1 MALGNLS
8 AGLEEAISEPFE
20 EYVKYSVIAQRA
32 LKHRT
37 SKHLQL
43 ERASEL
49 LEAKKSGLERLELA
63 EQESKRLAAA
73 LQRETEARDPYSDDE
88 SLYPDDEIR
97 RSRSAA
103 PQVSGQAEEN
113 DPEERRE
120 SGRSY
125 STGDVTQTLNS
136 SGGGH
141 LLNLLSYTLHGL
153 IDVDPEGSRR
163 SSITKTK
170 EQILGLESLVESMSN
185 GLELTSAALQRDLD
199 RFQTQKQND
208 LNKALADLAR
218 LHMDYCRAN
227 LQAWEEALAEAEKI
241 PTGNIPCRAFITPK
255 SNPEPLDP

>member
-1 MALGNLS
+1 MALGDLS
-8 AGLEEAISEPFE
+8 AGLEEAISEPLE

-37 SKHLQL
+37 TRHLQL

-49 LEAKKSGLERLELA
+49 LETKRTGLERLELA

-88 SLYPDDEIR
+88 SVYPDDEVR
-97 RSRSAA
+97 RPRSAA
-103 PQVSGQAEEN
+103 LPQVPGHDEEN
-113 DPEERRE
+113 ATADGDERRE
-120 SGRSY
+120 SARSF
-125 STGDVTQTLNS
+125 STGDMNQS
-136 SGGGH
+136 GSGGGH

-170 EQILGLESLVESMSN
+170 EQILGLENLVESMTN

-199 RFQTQKQND
+199 RFQTQKQAD
-208 LNKALADLAR
+208 LIKALSDLAR
-218 LHMDYCRAN
+218 LHRDYCKAVSS
-227 LQAWEEALAEAEKI
+227 LVW
-241 PTGNIPCRAFITPK
+241 C
-255 SNPEPLDP
+255 S